1 MLGAIIGDTVG
12 SIYEFCNTNSTK
24 FQLFSTHSEPTDDS
38 VMSMAVAEWLLTDP
52 ERTQETLEECM
63 VRWGHRYPRAGYGG
77 AFSSWLF
84 NPDFLGGY
92 RDEYNNFD
100 DIPSGRHPYNSWGN
114 GSAMRCSAC
123 GWVAETLNEALEL
136 SKRSAEITH
145 NHPEG
150 IKGAQAIAAA
160 IWMARHDATKEE
172 IKEYIMDKFGY
183 NLNRDCDDI
192 RPNYYFDVSCQ
203 GTVPEAIIAFL
214 DSWDFESAIR
224 LAVSL
229 GGDSD
234 TLACITGGI
243 SEAFYK
249 EIPEHIITEMRNR
262 LDPDWWDI
270 INGVKAVANQ
280 HEAPIKKYDIM
291 GIPTGITV
299 LDEILLGLH
308 PSDLILIGG
317 GPRIGKTSFMVSMV
331 NNITFKQGIPTAVL
345 SLEVPTK
352 FLQGRLLMNVCD
364 INMEYSKFLDMLS
377 SSTPEEVNAKLCSIN
392 KSKLIIDDTPP
403 GLCIS
408 KLQEKVHAIVD
419 EYGIKLFFVDYLELI
434 IASEKYD
441 PDLDR
446 KEEWRMIVHSLKQ
459 LAVELDIAIVVFSL
473 LRRKTMSEAE
483 RDGYEPCLYQIGYG
497 ACTEAVLNDLDV
509 ICLLHR
515 PDLIKN
521 QKPDIEDC
529 QIIVAKNHNSSKNIV
544 WGKFNRKHFRFEN
557 IE

>member
-280 HEAPIKKYDIM
+280 HKAPIKKYDIM

-392 KSKLIIDDTPP
+392 KSMLIIDNTSPV
-403 GLCIS
+403 GIS
-408 KLQEKVHAIVD
+408 QLQEKVYAIV
-419 EYGIKLFFVDYLELI
+419 EKYGIKLFFVDYLELM
-434 IASEKYD
+434 IATEEYD
-441 PDLDR
+441 PYLDR
-446 KEEWRMIVHSLKQ
+446 KEEFRMKVRSLKQ
-459 LAVELDIAIVVFSL
+459 LAVELDIAIVVFSS
-473 LRRKTMSEAE
+473 LRKKTMSEVE
-483 RDGYEPCLYQIGYG
+483 SDGYEPCLYQIGYG
-497 ACTEAVLNDLDV
+497 AYTEEALNDLDV

-515 PDLIKN
+515 PDLTKN
-521 QKPDIEDC
+521 QKSNIEDC
-529 QIIVAKNHNSSKNIV
+529 QIIVAKNHNSSTKNV
-544 WGKFNRKHFRFEN
+544 WVKFNRKHFRFEN